1 MESKEFK
8 VIFGEIAKANDFKKA
23 FGGWYKENSEC
34 IAVLELQKSN
44 FSDSY
49 YLNIKIFIQGAF
61 GRIYT
66 PNKDLIR
73 SSMGHITN
81 QIRDKDI
88 LNFDE
93 LMDDEKR
100 LENLGKLF
108 SDLIVPF
115 TDKTLSKS
123 GIREFVEKGIIT
135 LLPAVK
141 EELAL

>member
-1 MESKEFK
+1 MNSKEFK
-8 VIFGEIAKANDFKKA
+8 VKFGEIAKANDFRKA
-23 FGGWYKENSEC
+23 FGGWYKETPEC
-34 IAVLELQKSN
+34 IAILELQKSN

-49 YLNIKIFIQGAF
+49 YINIKIFIQGAF

-66 PNKDLIR
+66 PNKVLIK

-88 LNFDE
+88 LNFGE

-100 LENLGKLF
+100 LENLVNLF

-115 TDKTLSKS
+115 TNKTLSKS

-135 LLPAVK
+135 LLPAIK